1 MLQKLIGLK
10 ILEIEVVF
18 EEQLQVLFEDRI
30 CLSVFNKCRLTISE
44 TTLASGQILANT
56 FLSNVY
62 ENNQNITLTF
72 SNGIELS
79 IDMSEEAYQGPEAMT
94 LYRPNQPIVVW

>member
-1 MLQKLIGLK
+1 MLQELIGLK
-10 ILEIEVVF
+10 VLEIEVVF

-30 CLSVFNKCRLTISE
+30 CLSVYNKCRLTISE
-44 TTLASGQILANT
+44 TTLENKQILANT
-56 FLSNVY
+56 FLSKVS
-62 ENNQNITLTF
+62 ENDQNITLLF

-94 LYRPNQPIVVW
+94 LHRPGQPIVVW